1 MMAQN
6 EFVVVGIDVA
16 KDKVDACIRSLSQRQ
31 TFPSGAEGRRKL
43 IAWLRDHG
51 RQGGDGGERRLRA
64 DWAKALARQASKAD
78 RRPQTRDQLR
88 IAGASPRTMDRFG
101 NIAWFA
107 ETNHATIQTCDAA
120 RTSWCYS
127 KRFNARAADEPAKQG
142 RACPPEVVLNI
153 GATAEEDRL
162 EVAKLEAAIAAFF
175 RPLPSCG
182 ARRVQYDKLT
192 ENDTVAAAAH
202 DFPAAFEIILQ
213 VLPGTKTIAIVNG
226 ASPNEAFWQG
236 VLQRELEP
244 LSKRVKIKWY
254 NELSFEEMLKDAAN
268 LPPNSAIFWHLLSV
282 DAAGVAHEANAAL
295 HRFSA
300 TANAPIFSYLDVW
313 FGEAILGGSMQSAQ
327 EGSAVAAAA
336 AIRILDGEKAG
347 DVKIPPTHFTPP
359 RFDWRQMQRFGI
371 SDSDLPRGSEIY
383 FREPTVW
390 QRYPEQIALTIVVIL
405 AQAALISILLHEYRR
420 RRLAEVQSRQRMAEL
435 AHINRY
441 STAGELTASISHEIN
456 QPLGSILTNAETA
469 REILTS
475 PAPDIVEL
483 NSIVDDIIQDDRRA
497 SEVIRRMRSLLKKA
511 PFEQKEI
518 DLNVVVRVALRRTL
532 VELCPA
538 ICP

>member
-1 MMAQN
+1 ML
-6 EFVVVGIDVA
+6 F
-16 KDKVDACIRSLSQRQ
+16 
-31 TFPSGAEGRRKL
+31 
-43 IAWLRDHG
+43 
-51 RQGGDGGERRLRA
+51 
-64 DWAKALARQASKAD
+64 
-78 RRPQTRDQLR
+78 
-88 IAGASPRTMDRFG
+88 
-101 NIAWFA
+101 
-107 ETNHATIQTCDAA
+107 
-120 RTSWCYS
+120 
-127 KRFNARAADEPAKQG
+127 
-142 RACPPEVVLNI
+142 
-153 GATAEEDRL
+153 TAVE
-162 EVAKLEAAIAAFF
+162 
-175 RPLPSCG
+175 

-300 TANAPIFSYLDVW
+300 AANAPIFSYLDVW

-497 SEVIRRMRSLLKKA
+497 SEVMRRMRSLLKKA

-518 DLNVVVRVALRRTL
+518 DLNVVVREAIEFLSALAVGRKVELGSFITPVALPIVGDRIQLQQVVINLVVNAIDAMANLSSENRKISIHTLRADNFAELTVSDRGPGIPADKLKEVFEPFFTSKAEGMGMGLSIARTIVEAHDGQISAENQPTGGASFKIRLPL
-532 VELCPA
+532 VCKP
-538 ICP
+538 IPPSD